1 LTIDIRVLI
10 ELADMNSCSFLGG
23 PMKHTQITIRI
34 NQPLLTGYQAKA
46 SQLNVS
52 TSELLRKV
60 LSDWMT
66 GDNQQK
72 DFLVRLNHLDRKL
85 GGLSESM
92 EDVKLQLDELTKGLA
107 DSLTQISK
115 QVAAVGGVK

>member
-1 LTIDIRVLI
+1 VLI
-10 ELADMNSCSFLGG
+10 ELHEMNSCSFSGG

-34 NQPLLTGYQAKA
+34 TQPLLTGYQAKA

-85 GGLSESM
+85 GGMSESID
-92 EDVKLQLDELTKGLA
+92 DVKLQLDELTKGLA

-115 QVAAVGGVK
+115 QVAAVGGIKS

>member
-1 LTIDIRVLI
+1 
-10 ELADMNSCSFLGG
+10 
-23 PMKHTQITIRI
+23 MKHTQITIRI
-34 NQPLLTGYQAKA
+34 TQPLLTGYQAKA

-85 GGLSESM
+85 GGVNESVDNM
-92 EDVKLQLDELTKGLA
+92 GLQLDELTKGLA
-107 DSLTQISK
+107 DSLTQISR
-115 QVAAVGGVK
+115 QVAAVGGAK

>member
-1 LTIDIRVLI
+1 
-10 ELADMNSCSFLGG
+10 
-23 PMKHTQITIRI
+23 MKHTQITIRI
-34 NQPLLTGYQAKA
+34 TQPVLTGFHAKA
-46 SQLNVS
+46 AQLNVS

-72 DFLVRLNHLDRKL
+72 DLLTRFNHLDRKL
-85 GGLSESM
+85 GGMSESL
-92 EDVKLQLDELTKGLA
+92 DNVGLQLDELTKGLA

>member
-1 LTIDIRVLI
+1 
-10 ELADMNSCSFLGG
+10 
-23 PMKHTQITIRI
+23 MKHTQITIRI
-34 NQPLLTGYQAKA
+34 TQPVLTGFHAKA
-46 SQLNVS
+46 AQLNVS

-72 DFLVRLNHLDRKL
+72 DLLTRFNHLDRKL
-85 GGLSESM
+85 GGMSESLD
-92 EDVKLQLDELTKGLA
+92 EVGVQLDELTKGLA

-115 QVAAVGGVK
+115 QVAAVGGAK